1 MKLLLT
7 SSGLHNE
14 SLKAALR
21 GMLAKPVGECSFL
34 FIPTS
39 YHAAVSDMSWL
50 VDDIYQSHSM
60 GWKQYLV
67 LDIAVKSSWD
77 KKLWWHMIEEADV
90 IMVGGGNAGYLSY
103 WLEKSGLFEVL
114 PELLKT
120 KVYVGVSAGS
130 MVMTAGLQS
139 TRIGNPDAPADYE
152 VNLDDPTLPI
162 GQVSRKSLGFVDF
175 LFRPHW
181 HKPHPKYDSLT
192 EEAVRK
198 AYAVIKKPIYLVDD
212 ETGIKIVDGQLEVI
226 SEGKWVLVDS
236 EQAQ

>member
-14 SLKAALR
+14 SLKEALR
-21 GMLAKPVGECSFL
+21 GMLDKPTSECNFL

-39 YHAAVSDMSWL
+39 YHGAVSDMSWL
-50 VDDIYQSHSM
+50 VNDISQSHSM
-60 GWKQYLV
+60 GCKQYMI
-67 LDIAVKSSWD
+67 LDIAVKSSWP
-77 KKLWWHMIEEADV
+77 KELWWPLIDEADV

-103 WLEKSGLFEVL
+103 WLQKSGLFDAL

-120 KVYVGVSAGS
+120 KVYVGISAGS
-130 MVMTAGLQS
+130 MIMTTGLQS
-139 TRIGNPDAPADYE
+139 STIGQPDAPADYE
-152 VNLDDPTLPI
+152 ILLDDPRLPP
-162 GQVSRKSLGFVDF
+162 GEVSRKSLGLMDF

-181 HKPHPKYDSLT
+181 HKPQPKYDTLT
-192 EEAVRK
+192 EESVRK
-198 AYAVIKKPIYLVDD
+198 AYKVLQKPIYLVDD

-236 EQAQ
+236 R